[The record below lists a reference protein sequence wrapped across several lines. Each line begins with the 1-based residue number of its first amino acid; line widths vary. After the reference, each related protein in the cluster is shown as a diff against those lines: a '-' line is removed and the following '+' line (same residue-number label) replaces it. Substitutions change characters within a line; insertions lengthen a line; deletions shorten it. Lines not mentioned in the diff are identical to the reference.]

1 MNHQQTEA
9 GSTEGP
15 ATLLRPF
22 VRSLQDFFLILKN
35 MTFTYCLPVTF
46 VFVFHLSSLLWSFRN
61 TLHTMLR
68 YSKLWAKIQGLHWKR
83 VKKQPLFKQGW
94 LKLHSTVNY
103 NPRESNIF
111 YCASCVSFK
120 KHVHWVDDQ
129 WSEQDRLGKT
139 NIQKISWIQHKVQQG
154 WTACFVLFFPKEHA
168 DCYWGATHQTN
179 NLKQDTHI
187 DDLC

>member
-22 VRSLQDFFLILKN
+22 VRSLQDFFLILKS
-35 MTFTYCLPVTF
+35 MTFTYCLPATF

-83 VKKQPLFKQGW
+83 VKKQPLFKEGW

-120 KHVHWVDDQ
+120 KHVHWLSWWSMEWTGQIGKNKYSENILNTAQGTTGVD
-129 WSEQDRLGKT
+129 SMF
-139 NIQKISWIQHKVQQG
+139 
-154 WTACFVLFFPKEHA
+154 CFVFSRRTCWLLLRGHTSNK
-168 DCYWGATHQTN
+168 
-179 NLKQDTHI
+179 
-187 DDLC
+187 

>member
-35 MTFTYCLPVTF
+35 MTFTYCLPDTF
-46 VFVFHLSSLLWSFRN
+46 VFVFHLSSLLRSFRN

-83 VKKQPLFKQGW
+83 VKKQPLFKEGW

-103 NPRESNIF
+103 NSRESNIF

-120 KHVHWVDDQ
+120 KHVHCTELINGVNRT
-129 WSEQDRLGKT
+129 DRKKQIFRKYPEYSTRYNRGG
-139 NIQKISWIQHKVQQG
+139 QY
-154 WTACFVLFFPKEHA
+154 VLFCFSRRTCRLLLMGHTSNK
-168 DCYWGATHQTN
+168 
-179 NLKQDTHI
+179 
-187 DDLC
+187 

>member
-22 VRSLQDFFLILKN
+22 VGSLQDFFLILKN
-35 MTFTYCLPVTF
+35 MTFTYCLPDTF
-46 VFVFHLSSLLWSFRN
+46 VFVFHLSSLLRSFRN

-83 VKKQPLFKQGW
+83 VKKQPLFKEGW

-103 NPRESNIF
+103 NSRESNIF

-120 KHVHWVDDQ
+120 KHVHCTELMINGVNRTDQ
-129 WSEQDRLGKT
+129 KKQIFRKYPEYSTRYNRGGQY
-139 NIQKISWIQHKVQQG
+139 
-154 WTACFVLFFPKEHA
+154 VLFCFFQKNMLIVIDGPHIKQIT
-168 DCYWGATHQTN
+168 WNKTHT
-179 NLKQDTHI
+179 
-187 DDLC
+187 